1 MLKQEL
7 CVCARQVR
15 QLVSSLSAGTPLAEK
30 MVAMNKLSDVLGQSS
45 RMASKGV
52 LRAVACEI

>member
-1 MLKQEL
+1 M
-7 CVCARQVR
+7 
-15 QLVSSLSAGTPLAEK
+15 VSSLSAGTPLAEK